1 MQLFDTVTLDGLR
14 RTQDGYLVAD
24 ARVARTGIQLYTG
37 REVDPENKH
46 GLRDKAVVR
55 VYRPEEEVF
64 AKDAMHSYA
73 YRPVTDDHPPE
84 QVTAE
89 NWKQHSVGQTG
100 GEVARD
106 GEFVRVPLVLMD
118 KSAIAK
124 VEGGKRELSMGYS
137 TELKFQ
143 DGVTPSGEQY
153 DAIQTS
159 LRMNHLAVVSAARGG
174 SHLKIGDK
182 SQPKEKD
189 MTLKTVTVDGIPV
202 EVTDQGATVIATL
215 QTRLG
220 DAGKKLV
227 DTEAAHQAKLTDVE
241 KLHAAAIDEKDKAL
255 ATKDAD
261 LAKKDAEID
270 ALKGKIV
277 DGPALDKLVA
287 DRAAL
292 LATAKAIAKDVK
304 TEGLTDAEIRK
315 ATVAAKL
322 GDAAVKDKAQAYID
336 VRFDILAEEA
346 KKTTDID
353 PFANVVRDGLTT
365 TGDADKG
372 ATDAYTQ
379 MIADMKAGKTSATVN

>member
-37 REVDPENKH
+37 LEVDPEDKH

-73 YRPVTDDHPPE
+73 YRPVTEDHPSDM
-84 QVTAE
+84 VTAD
-89 NWKQHSVGQTG
+89 NWKEHAVGQTG
-100 GEVARD
+100 GEVVRD

-118 KSAIAK
+118 KNAIAK

-143 DGVTPSGEQY
+143 DGVTPQGEQY

-189 MTLKTVTVDGIPV
+189 MTLKMVTVDGIPV
-202 EVTDQGATVIATL
+202 EVTDQGATVINTL
-215 QTRLG
+215 QQRLV
-220 DAGKKLV
+220 DAGKKFA
-227 DTEAAHQAKLTDVE
+227 DAETAHQTKLADAE
-241 KLHAAAIDEKDKAL
+241 KAHAAAIAEKDKAL
-255 ATKDAD
+255 AAKDAD

-270 ALKGKIV
+270 TLKGKIV
-277 DGPALDKLVA
+277 DGAALDKLVG
-287 DRAAL
+287 DRADL
-292 LATAKAIAKDVK
+292 VATAKAIAKDVK
-304 TEGLTDAEIRK
+304 TEGLSDADIRK
-315 ATVAAKL
+315 AAVVAKL

-336 VRFDILAEEA
+336 ARFDILAEEA
-346 KKTTDID
+346 KKAMNAD
-353 PFANVVRDGLTT
+353 PFANVVRDGLTAASDT
-365 TGDADKG
+365 DKG
-372 ATDAYTQ
+372 VTDAYTQ

>member
-37 REVDPENKH
+37 LEVDPEDKH

-73 YRPVTDDHPPE
+73 YRPVTEDHPSDM
-84 QVTAE
+84 VTAD
-89 NWKQHSVGQTG
+89 NWKEHAVGQTG
-100 GEVARD
+100 GEVVRD

-118 KSAIAK
+118 KNAIAK

-143 DGVTPSGEQY
+143 DGVTPQGEQY

-202 EVTDQGATVIATL
+202 EVTDQGATVINTL
-215 QTRLG
+215 QQRLV
-220 DAGKKLV
+220 DAGKKFADV
-227 DTEAAHQAKLTDVE
+227 ETAHQTKLADAE
-241 KLHAAAIDEKDKAL
+241 KAHAAAIAEKDKAL
-255 ATKDAD
+255 AAKDAD

-270 ALKGKIV
+270 TLKGKIV
-277 DGPALDKLVA
+277 DGAALDKLVA
-287 DRAAL
+287 DRADL
-292 LATAKAIAKDVK
+292 VATAKAIAKDVK
-304 TEGLTDAEIRK
+304 TEGLSDADIRK
-315 ATVAAKL
+315 AAVVAKL

-336 VRFDILAEEA
+336 ARFDILAEDA
-346 KKTTDID
+346 KKAMNAD
-353 PFANVVRDGLTT
+353 PFANVVRDGLTAAS
-365 TGDADKG
+365 DADKG
-372 ATDAYTQ
+372 VTDAYTQ

>member
-1 MQLFDTVTLDGLR
+1 MQLFDTMTLDGLR

-55 VYRPEEEVF
+55 VCRPEEEVF

-73 YRPVTDDHPPE
+73 YRPVTDDHPSE

-106 GEFVRVPLVLMD
+106 GEFDRVPLVLMD
-118 KSAIAK
+118 KAIIAK

-153 DAIQTS
+153 DAIQTR
-159 LRMNHLAVVSAARGG
+159 LKMNHLAVASAARGG
-174 SHLKIGDK
+174 SHLKIGDT
-182 SQPKEKD
+182 SKEKD

-215 QTRLG
+215 QTRLA

-227 DTEAAHQAKLTDVE
+227 DAETVTCHCEFPPQWIRVRPIKGRTHE
-241 KLHAAAIDEKDKAL
+241 E
-255 ATKDAD
+255 
-261 LAKKDAEID
+261 AEIY
-270 ALKGKIV
+270 GR
-277 DGPALDKLVA
+277 A
-287 DRAAL
+287 DYCGAERAGGWR
-292 LATAKAIAKDVK
+292 
-304 TEGLTDAEIRK
+304 EGGRPLP
-315 ATVAAKL
+315 
-322 GDAAVKDKAQAYID
+322 QARYF
-336 VRFDILAEEA
+336 RG
-346 KKTTDID
+346 
-353 PFANVVRDGLTT
+353 NVL
-365 TGDADKG
+365 
-372 ATDAYTQ
+372 
-379 MIADMKAGKTSATVN
+379 